1 MTVPA
6 EWRIESM
13 LMWLRAG
20 LTLLATVLF
29 LIISI
34 PVYLILWIVG
44 KFSQEAKDI
53 ASLRFIQGGL
63 HFVWFFTG
71 CRLTV
76 IGRENIPK
84 DQAVL
89 YIGNHRSIFDAV
101 ITIMQLPSVTG
112 YLAKIQLSKIPLLRQ
127 WAHNLHV
134 LFLDRDDI
142 RQGLQVIL
150 SAIDEIKAGHSIF
163 IFPEGTRSKEE
174 GVILPF
180 HGGSFKV
187 ATKAKCPIIPVTLV
201 NTGDIFED
209 HWPKIK
215 AVHVIVEYGKPIDVA
230 SLSPE
235 EKKHIAEYV
244 QDIIAETYEKDKA
257 LL

>member
-1 MTVPA
+1 
-6 EWRIESM
+6 M

-20 LTLLATVLF
+20 LTLLAAVLF

-44 KFSQEAKDI
+44 KFSKEAKDM

-71 CRLTV
+71 CKLTV
-76 IGRENIPK
+76 IGKENIPR

-112 YLAKIQLSKIPLLRQ
+112 YLAKIQLSKIPLLKQ

-134 LFLDRDDI
+134 LFLDREDI

-150 SAIDEIKAGHSIF
+150 NAIEEIKAGHSIF
-163 IFPEGTRSKEE
+163 IFPEGTRCKEE
-174 GVILPF
+174 GVLLPF

-187 ATKAKCPIIPVTLV
+187 ATKAKCPIVPVTLV

-215 AVHVIVEYGKPIDVA
+215 AVHVIVEYGKPIDPTA
-230 SLSPE
+230 LTPE

-244 QDIIAETYEKDKA
+244 RDIIAETYEKDKK

>member
-1 MTVPA
+1 
-6 EWRIESM
+6 M

-44 KFSQEAKDI
+44 KFSQETKDI

-71 CRLTV
+71 CKLTV

-101 ITIMQLPSVTG
+101 ITIMQLPPSQDIWPRSSFPRSRSCGSGHT
-112 YLAKIQLSKIPLLRQ
+112 ISTCSS
-127 WAHNLHV
+127 WTETTS
-134 LFLDRDDI
+134 DRDC
-142 RQGLQVIL
+142 
-150 SAIDEIKAGHSIF
+150 
-163 IFPEGTRSKEE
+163 RS
-174 GVILPF
+174 
-180 HGGSFKV
+180 S
-187 ATKAKCPIIPVTLV
+187 
-201 NTGDIFED
+201 
-209 HWPKIK
+209 
-215 AVHVIVEYGKPIDVA
+215 
-230 SLSPE
+230 
-235 EKKHIAEYV
+235 
-244 QDIIAETYEKDKA
+244 
-257 LL
+257 